1 MLLYFRE
8 YRGGEQLRKFKDFK
22 IGQKL
27 AVAFGIA
34 ILITALI
41 GYVGI
46 KNSYILSSINS
57 ENYDEN
63 VVPLGEA
70 GEIVKE
76 FQTIRVIMRDITL
89 TKDIAEKNQYIIDVR
104 NKFQIIEKDISD
116 IEATTNNNNNNNKQ
130 IQDSKNAS
138 QVYKN
143 YAEKLMQLSL
153 SGKEDEAQKLLKNTE
168 FIKAFKDMNSFVD
181 ETIKIKTEDSKY
193 DNDRIIAKGEY
204 VKRLVIILFCVGIV
218 IMILVGVYTTHLI
231 TKVVTYMENLMKK
244 AEVGDLTIEAEVF
257 YRDEMG
263 RLTIAFNNF
272 IRKLV
277 GFVHDI
283 QEKSLKLNNI
293 SKVLLDTSE
302 ELSVKSMETNDK
314 TSNVMASVEEITAS
328 IEGSANASIE
338 TSNNIN
344 MIAAATEELSTN
356 IKNIASSSEQTSTEI
371 DKVVDLID
379 SMSQSTKGV
388 LEFSE
393 DIYKFVGSIAIS
405 TGEINSSISEISKN
419 GERTLSITEDAQTKV
434 KVTTESIIKLNI
446 LAKKIGKI
454 IGTIKDIADQT
465 NMLALN
471 AAIEAAGA
479 GDAGK
484 GFAVVAN
491 EVKELAKQTTHAT
504 EEISEQIEEIQTDTG
519 KAVISMEI
527 INGVINELVSST
539 NIVSSAVTEQSVNTQ
554 LISNSATEAS
564 EKVRMITNEIKSV
577 NDKSESVSRS
587 IFEASRGVVE
597 VARSV
602 SEISMASNEIVRNTE
617 MVSLKTSEVS
627 RSFREISIGAN
638 EISINI
644 EKISKDTKENA
655 EIASKSSELS
665 QELNNM
671 GTELK
676 SLVSEYRIK

>member
-1 MLLYFRE
+1 LK
-8 YRGGEQLRKFKDFK
+8 KFKDLK
-22 IGQKL
+22 IGEKL
-27 AVAFGIA
+27 AVAFVIV

-46 KNSYILSSINS
+46 KNIYVLSSINS
-57 ENYDEN
+57 ENYNKN
-63 VVPLGEA
+63 VVPLGKT
-70 GEIVKE
+70 GEITKE
-76 FQTIRVIMRDITL
+76 FQNVRVIMRDIIL
-89 TKDIAEKNQYIIDVR
+89 TEDLVEKSQYVIDVR
-104 NKFQIIEKDISD
+104 NKFKTIDKDILD
-116 IEATTNNNNNNNKQ
+116 IESTTDNNKQ
-130 IQDSKNAS
+130 IQDTKSAS
-138 QVYKN
+138 QVYQN

-153 SGKEDEAQKLLKNTE
+153 SGKEDEAHALYKNAE
-168 FIKAFKDMNSFVD
+168 FNKAFKDMDSFVD
-181 ETIKIKTEDSKY
+181 ETIKIKMEESKGDNTEIISKGQ
-193 DNDRIIAKGEY
+193 NA
-204 VKRLVIILFCVGIV
+204 KRLVIILFCVGIA
-218 IMILVGVYTTHLI
+218 IMMLVGLYTTKVI
-231 TKVVTYMENLMKK
+231 TKAVTYMESLMKK
-244 AEVGDLTIEAEVF
+244 AEGGDLTMEAEVF
-257 YRDEMG
+257 SKDEMG

-277 GFVHDI
+277 GFIHDV
-283 QEKSLKLNNI
+283 QEKSFKLNNI
-293 SKVLLDTSE
+293 SRILLDTSE
-302 ELSVKSMETNDK
+302 ELSFKSMETNDK

-344 MIAAATEELSTN
+344 MIAAATEELSAN

-371 DKVVDLID
+371 DRVADLID

-405 TGEINSSISEISKN
+405 TKEINSSINEISRN
-419 GERTLSITEDAQTKV
+419 GERTLSITEDAQVKV
-434 KVTTESIIKLNI
+434 KGTTESIIKLNI

-454 IGTIKDIADQT
+454 IDTIKDIADQT

-504 EEISEQIEEIQTDTG
+504 EEISEQIEEIQVDTG

-527 INGVINELVSST
+527 INGVINELVNST
-539 NIVSSAVTEQSVNTQ
+539 NIVSSAVTEQSASTK

-564 EKVRMITNEIKSV
+564 EKIRMITNEIKIV
-577 NDKSESVSRS
+577 NDKSESISRS
-587 IFEASRGVVE
+587 ILEASRGVVE

-638 EISINI
+638 EISMNM

-665 QELNNM
+665 QELDNM
-671 GTELK
+671 GKELK
-676 SLVSEYRIK
+676 VLVSEYRIK

>member
-1 MLLYFRE
+1 MK
-8 YRGGEQLRKFKDFK
+8 KFKDFK

-27 AVAFGIA
+27 AVAFIIT

-41 GYVGI
+41 GYVGV
-46 KNSYILSSINS
+46 KNIYVLSSINS
-57 ENYDEN
+57 ENYNKN
-63 VVPLGEA
+63 VVSLGKA
-70 GEIVKE
+70 GEVAKE
-76 FQTIRVIMRDITL
+76 FQSIRVIMRDIIL
-89 TKDIAEKNQYIIDVR
+89 TEDVAEKNQYISEVR
-104 NKFQIIEKDISD
+104 NKFQLIDKDILH
-116 IEATTNNNNNNNKQ
+116 IESTTDDNKQ
-130 IQDSKNAS
+130 IQDTKDASK
-138 QVYKN
+138 VYQS

-153 SGKEDEAQKLLKNTE
+153 SGKEDEAHALYKNAE
-168 FIKAFKDMNSFVD
+168 FIKSFKDMDNFVD
-181 ETIKIKTEDSKY
+181 QTIKTKTTDS
-193 DNDRIIAKGEY
+193 NNNNIEIVSKGENA
-204 VKRLVIILFCVGIV
+204 KTLVIRLFCIGIA
-218 IMILVGVYTTHLI
+218 IMILVGLYTSNVI
-231 TKVVTYMENLMKK
+231 TKAVIYMESLMTK
-244 AEVGDLTIEAEVF
+244 AEAGDLTMEAEVF
-257 YRDEMG
+257 SKDEMG

-272 IRKLV
+272 IKKLV
-277 GFVHDI
+277 EFIHDI
-283 QEKSLKLNNI
+283 QEKSFKLNGI
-293 SKVLLDTSE
+293 SKILLDTSE
-302 ELSVKSMETNDK
+302 ELSFKSMETNDK

-344 MIAAATEELSTN
+344 MIAAATEELSAN
-356 IKNIASSSEQTSTEI
+356 IKNIASASEQTSTEI
-371 DKVVDLID
+371 DKVASLMD

-393 DIYKFVGSIAIS
+393 DIYKFVDSIAIS
-405 TGEINSSISEISKN
+405 TGEINSSINEISRN

-434 KVTTESIIKLNI
+434 KVTTQSIIKLNI

-491 EVKELAKQTTHAT
+491 EVKELAKQTTRAT

-527 INGVINELVSST
+527 INGVIDELVTST

-564 EKVRMITNEIKSV
+564 EKIRMITSEIKSV
-577 NDKSESVSRS
+577 NDKSESISRS
-587 IFEASRGVVE
+587 ITEASRGVVE

-602 SEISMASNEIVRNTE
+602 SELSMASNEIVRNTE

-627 RSFREISIGAN
+627 RSFREISIGAT
-638 EISINI
+638 EISMNM
-644 EKISKDTKENA
+644 EKISKDTRENS

-665 QELNNM
+665 QELDHM
-671 GTELK
+671 GKELK
-676 SLVSEYRIK
+676 ALVSEYRIK

>member
-1 MLLYFRE
+1 M
-8 YRGGEQLRKFKDFK
+8 RKFKDFK